1 MSMKQIFCC
10 DSRMRQV
17 QVVNVQTRV
26 NAYAR
31 QFISVTDTSN
41 NTVRNIVIV
50 QLYLI
55 AVMRW
60 QKSSVDYFIQ
70 VSNGLWVEGV

>member
-1 MSMKQIFCC
+1 MSMKQICCC

-31 QFISVTDTSN
+31 
-41 NTVRNIVIV
+41 
-50 QLYLI
+50 
-55 AVMRW
+55 
-60 QKSSVDYFIQ
+60 
-70 VSNGLWVEGV
+70 

>member
-1 MSMKQIFCC
+1 MSMKIFCC

-41 NTVRNIVIV
+41 NTVRNSAIILNSCDEV
-50 QLYLI
+50 
-55 AVMRW
+55 
-60 QKSSVDYFIQ
+60 
-70 VSNGLWVEGV
+70 VEEQC

>member
-1 MSMKQIFCC
+1 MSMKIFCC
-10 DSRMRQV
+10 YSRMRQV

-41 NTVRNIVIV
+41 NTVRNSAIILNSCDEV
-50 QLYLI
+50 
-55 AVMRW
+55 
-60 QKSSVDYFIQ
+60 
-70 VSNGLWVEGV
+70 VEEQC

>member
-1 MSMKQIFCC
+1 MSMKQICCC

-50 QLYLI
+50 QLY
-55 AVMRW
+55 W